1 MFCLKYLAIIL
12 FLSIIGTAYAATP
25 FFANGGLTRN
35 GVEWCEENYNLYQY
49 MGNKFFE
56 HHKHSIESRICVS
69 LYHDRLWSYTGP
81 DRYERLMEQS
91 RVYAE
96 LEIEESKN
104 EAQTGIIDTK
114 SVVIEEI
121 PQEIA
126 QQKKELE
133 QENESEQV
141 DQIEQSREIE
151 QKQSG
156 TNELGIQEIQTE
168 QKQGGGCLIATA
180 AYGSEMA
187 PQVQLLREIR
197 DQKIMTTDA
206 GMSFMSGFNEA
217 YYSFSPY
224 VADYERQNPAFRE
237 AVRAAITPMIS
248 TLSVMSLA
256 DSEQEVLGYG
266 MGVVLMNLGMYIGI
280 PIGMVYGI
288 NRVRK
293 AKF

>member
-1 MFCLKYLAIIL
+1 M
-12 FLSIIGTAYAATP
+12 
-25 FFANGGLTRN
+25 
-35 GVEWCEENYNLYQY
+35 
-49 MGNKFFE
+49 
-56 HHKHSIESRICVS
+56 
-69 LYHDRLWSYTGP
+69 
-81 DRYERLMEQS
+81 DRYNNEPTYKEWFDANYPNITIYEA
-91 RVYAE
+91 VGIDE
-96 LEIEESKN
+96 PEIEEPK
-104 EAQTGIIDTK
+104 
-114 SVVIEEI
+114 VV
-121 PQEIA
+121 
-126 QQKKELE
+126 E
-133 QENESEQV
+133 QEYGECGP
-141 DQIEQSREIE
+141 
-151 QKQSG
+151 G
-156 TNELGIQEIQTE
+156 TKLIDEECTVVQP
-168 QKQGGGCLIATA
+168 KGGGCLIATA

-206 GMSFMSGFNEA
+206 GTSFMSGFNEA

-266 MGVVLMNLGMYIGI
+266 IGVVLMNLGMYIGV

-293 AKF
+293 AREPNPLS

>member
-1 MFCLKYLAIIL
+1 MLCLKYLTIIL
-12 FLSIIGTAYAATP
+12 FVSIIGTAYAATP
-25 FFANGGLTRN
+25 FFANGGLTKN
-35 GVEWCEENYNLYQY
+35 GIEWCEENYNLYQY

-56 HHKHSIESRICVS
+56 HHKHSIESRICGS

-81 DRYERLMEQS
+81 DRYERLIEQS
-91 RVYAE
+91 RVYAD
-96 LEIEESKN
+96 LEIEESEK

-121 PQEIA
+121 PQEIL

-133 QENESEQV
+133 QV
-141 DQIEQSREIE
+141 GQIEHSGEIE
-151 QKQSG
+151 QKQSVI
-156 TNELGIQEIQTE
+156 NESDMQEIQTE

-206 GMSFMSGFNEA
+206 GMSFMSGFNGA

-224 VADYERQNPAFRE
+224 VADYERENPVFRE
-237 AVRAAITPMIS
+237 MVRAAITPMIS

-266 MGVVLMNLGMYIGI
+266 IGVVLMNLGMYIGV

-288 NRVRK
+288 NKVRK
-293 AKF
+293 AREPNLLS